1 VTVSVR
7 TNGYQ
12 GKIHKNARVISNDPA
27 RKYTE
32 IGITAFVKVSI
43 AISSRYVYLYGTEG
57 QEVSRVVD
65 IQAKLDKPLK
75 ITPTAFNLAE
85 KMTYSIEEAEKDRHF
100 KIKFKS
106 LPGTTGS
113 LNGFLK
119 LKTNYPEKPEVTIW
133 VRGRFQK
140 KDSSAQAWQP
150 KG

>member
-1 VTVSVR
+1 VTISVR
-7 TNGYQ
+7 TKGYQ
-12 GKIHKNARVISNDPA
+12 GKIHKSARVISNDSA
-27 RKYTE
+27 NKYAE
-32 IGITAFVKVSI
+32 IGIKAFVKVSI
-43 AISSRYVYLYGTEG
+43 AISSRYVYLYGTED

-65 IQAKLDKPLK
+65 IEAKLDKPLK
-75 ITPTAFNLAE
+75 ITPTAFNLAK
-85 KMTYSIEEAEKDRHF
+85 KMTYSIEETEKDRHF

-106 LPGTTGS
+106 LPGSTGS

-140 KDSSAQAWQP
+140 KVSKAPASQP